1 MSITE
6 IARALKQKQTFRG
19 KISWHSVSI
28 LPYADAQLW
37 QIKLWQIKSFVTHIT
52 DPPGWLCSVILTI

>member
-19 KISWHSVSI
+19 KISWHSASI
-28 LPYADAQLW
+28 RPYADAQ
-37 QIKLWQIKSFVTHIT
+37 LWQIKSFVTHIT